1 MSRQRGPSS
10 KSDEVIGLLEEE
22 TEALPKEILA
32 VGAPN
37 RLHQGCHLCLHGLF
51 ARLGHHRDERAACA
65 GWRSDAVLSC
75 DSARR
80 LQVHQPATAGGDQG
94 LHHAADDDPGEGPG
108 EVARVL
114 LRRARLQPGDAS
126 RVPAVGIQCVL
137 HRAGRPGDDPEDV
150 LTVARLVEARAQAG
164 LRLRLVTLSACETS
178 LSGLSRAREEFIGLP
193 AAFLEAGAAA
203 VLASSRR
210 RFCSRVFCRRS
221 MRPVWRG
228 GEFSPAEGCGSEQTG
243 EELEIIPDD
252 EGLALLASDA
262 REEDLAG
269 FAEEEEGMGTFND
282 RALIRS
288 ARRFDLCAG
297 GRCSK

>member
-1 MSRQRGPSS
+1 M
-10 KSDEVIGLLEEE
+10 DD
-22 TEALPKEILA
+22 
-32 VGAPN
+32 
-37 RLHQGCHLCLHGLF
+37 C
-51 ARLGHHRDERAACA
+51 ARWSISL
-65 GWRSDAVLSC
+65 V
-75 DSARR
+75 
-80 LQVHQPATAGGDQG
+80 
-94 LHHAADDDPGEGPG
+94 
-108 EVARVL
+108 RV
-114 LRRARLQPGDAS
+114 
-126 RVPAVGIQCVL
+126 
-137 HRAGRPGDDPEDV
+137 
-150 LTVARLVEARAQAG
+150 
-164 LRLRLVTLSACETS
+164 SACRS
-178 LSGLSRAREEFIGLP
+178 SRARVARSSKASWSCVFSAFSCAFSAFSCAFSALTSAFSCS
-193 AAFLEAGAAA
+193 AARRASCAA